1 LNRSPSGWESF
12 VDRYV
17 NLVQQVARQT
27 ARSRSLEIG
36 EKYLEDLV
44 SDVFFEIVDNDF
56 AVLRRF
62 RLNSSLATYL
72 TVIAR
77 RIVARR
83 LSQTNQTQRRE
94 RSVPLDS
101 LDQLQ
106 ETANGHPAGSIPTV
120 METRE
125 EIEAAMSAL
134 SGDEATAVRMF
145 YLEGRNYRDI
155 STQTGLAENSIGP
168 YLTRAREK
176 MRQSRISN
184 S

>member
-12 VDRYV
+12 VDRYF
-17 NLVQQVARQT
+17 NLIQQVARQT
-27 ARSRSLEIG
+27 ARSRSLEID
-36 EKYLEDLV
+36 EKHLEDLV

-83 LSQTNQTQRRE
+83 LSQKNHTQRRE
-94 RSVPLDS
+94 RAVPLDS
-101 LDQLQ
+101 LEQLQ
-106 ETANGHPAGSIPTV
+106 EAANGHPAGSIPTV

-125 EIEAAMSAL
+125 EIEAAMSTL

-145 YLEGRNYRDI
+145 YLEGRNYREI

-176 MRQSRISN
+176 MRQSRTSN